1 MSLTNSW
8 VFGRMMDDL
17 QSFGGT
23 VKKLRQ
29 ALNLSQEQL
38 AAECE
43 LDRTYISGIERGQR
57 NVGLKNIYKLAKAL
71 EVHPSKLFAG
81 DQDAI

>member
-1 MSLTNSW
+1 MSLVNSR
-8 VFGRMMDDL
+8 VLRYRMDDL
-17 QSFGGT
+17 QKFGSV

-29 ALNLSQEQL
+29 ALNLTQEQL
-38 AAECE
+38 AADCD

-57 NVGLKNIYKLAKAL
+57 NVGLRNIYKIAQAL
-71 EVHPSKLFAG
+71 NVHPSMLFVE

>member
-1 MSLTNSW
+1 MSLVNSQ
-8 VFGRMMDDL
+8 VFHYRMDDL
-17 QSFGGT
+17 QKFGST

-38 AAECE
+38 AAECD

-57 NVGLKNIYKLAKAL
+57 NVGLRNIYKIAQAL
-71 EVHPSKLFAG
+71 NVHPSMLFIE
-81 DQDAI
+81 DKDAI